1 MPTPKSLDQLLA
13 AASRILD
20 HVAAQ
25 IQDTPLKPTKEYI
38 GKIGQALTLIFEIQQ
53 EIYRLEPSLE
63 PDYLKQ
69 PPPYTG
75 EGREFGDVIIHAAD
89 CEEAGDYHKA
99 IAAYQEYIAQGPPE
113 FFANMARNQIE
124 RIKKQFN
131 V

>member
-1 MPTPKSLDQLLA
+1 MPTLKSLDELLT
-13 AASRILD
+13 AASRMLD

-25 IQDTPLKPTKEYI
+25 IRDTPLEPRKEYI
-38 GKIGQALTLIFEIQQ
+38 EKIGQSLALIFEIQQ
-53 EIYRLEPSLE
+53 DIYKLDPSLE

-69 PPPYTG
+69 PPPYPG
-75 EGREFGDVIIHAAD
+75 EGRKFGDIIIHATD
-89 CEEAGDYHKA
+89 FEETGDYDKA
-99 IAAYQEYIAQGPPE
+99 IAEYQEYIAQGPPK